1 MKFDKLLNHTS
12 KTFYDITLQQSLL
25 PYKFWKKYI
34 KQHKLHFDYEDI
46 YVKLND
52 HCHRVDKIFNKELYN
67 KLYPSSCC
75 FFKPKV
81 YSEIFSEE
89 LIRFSE
95 INQMALYKIC
105 KKLEKNGAS
114 NLLNYYTQAKTK
126 RMYKFLGTHE
136 LTYLKFQQ
144 DPSSIECPICMED
157 SYESMIILDCE
168 HYVCVDCMI
177 QMTNLEHKK
186 GTFYNRLLASSFSCP
201 ICRLNNPLKEITKY
215 HFYPKPPK
223 NSLRP

>member
-34 KQHKLHFDYEDI
+34 KQHKEHFNHEDI

-52 HCHRVDKIFNKELYN
+52 HCHRVDKTFNKELEN

-75 FFKPKV
+75 FKPKV
-81 YSEIFSEE
+81 YSEIVPDE

-136 LTYLKFQQ
+136 LTYLKIQQ
-144 DPSSIECPICMED
+144 DPSIECPICMED
-157 SYESMIILDCE
+157 SYESMVILDCE
-168 HYVCVDCMI
+168 HYVCLNCII
-177 QMTNLEHKK
+177 QITHLEHKK
-186 GTFYNRLLASSFSCP
+186 GTLYNRLLASSFSCP
-201 ICRLNNPLKEITKY
+201 ICRSIKPLKEVTKY

-223 NSLRP
+223 NFLRP